1 MAAKQ
6 PSDLTPLEAASLL
19 EFADGA
25 KRTVTDILR
34 HWCLGAKSE
43 LDVTQV
49 LDHLVQLD
57 LLVRREDAYR
67 ITQSGS
73 DALEALSVAPTDP
86 PPHP

>member
-1 MAAKQ
+1 MATQQ
-6 PSDLTPLEAASLL
+6 PVDLTPLEIATLH

-34 HWCLGAKSE
+34 RWCLGAKSE
-43 LDVTQV
+43 PDVTQV
-49 LDHLVQLD
+49 LDRLIQRD
-57 LLVRREDAYR
+57 FLVRRYEAYR